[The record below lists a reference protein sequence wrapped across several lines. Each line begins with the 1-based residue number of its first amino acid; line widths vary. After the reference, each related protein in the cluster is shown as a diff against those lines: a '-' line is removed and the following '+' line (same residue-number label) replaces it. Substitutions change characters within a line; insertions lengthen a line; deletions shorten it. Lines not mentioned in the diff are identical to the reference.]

1 MLEALKAA
9 LPANLLASR
18 AMSETGAR
26 SERIAADDPLAALR
40 GGGGYATILVVLVAA
55 GGVVLSLIASNSADP
70 LLITLLASLAM
81 LGVFFVFGMAAGHIR
96 IGERLPEADLLKAIT
111 DVDSDGVLVATAR
124 GNRAIYAN
132 RALTEMIGRSEAG
145 TLGSLEDAFA
155 GSKAAAEALFRLS
168 RAAAQGE
175 ARNETVE
182 RQGLDGA
189 PARVLRISV
198 RPFTSAVTERDPGP
212 LAIWTLRDISEER
225 AGQARA
231 DAASAAM
238 LSLYDTMPLGLLTV
252 DAEGVVTHANGTFL
266 KLAGISAELIGERM
280 LRLRELVSADGADI
294 LLAAARNGTTPTT
307 FDLDVTR
314 ESGRLV
320 PVRLVARAADPADPS
335 KGVVIGCLNREQG
348 TTGGAAG
355 DETADLRLAR
365 FFQSAPFGIA
375 TIAADG
381 TIANANAAFA
391 RMTLDEPGAT
401 AVEILAR
408 HADADKRATVEH
420 GLAEVLA
427 GRGNVAP
434 IEISTGAGAG
444 EQTRRVYM
452 SPLSGGS
459 GAREAAVLYV
469 LDATE
474 QKRLEARFAQSN
486 KMEAVGTLAGGIAHD
501 FNNMLTAIIGF
512 SDFLLQAHK
521 PGDPAHRDL
530 MGIKAAANRAAG
542 LVSKLLAFSRQ
553 QTLQTEVVQ
562 LGELIS
568 EITPL
573 IKRSVGVR
581 IDLKVST
588 ERDLWLVKTD
598 KTQIDRVIVNLAV
611 NARDAMPDGGTL
623 SIRTRNVTE
632 RECQKMDHFG
642 LAVGE
647 YVLVEV
653 EDTGCGMSAE
663 TLNKIFEPFFTTKGV
678 GKGTGLGLATVYGI
692 VKQSG
697 GFIFTESEVG
707 KGTRFRVF
715 MPRHVPDAIEE
726 SAIEQRQSK
735 KEARAAPDLTGSAR
749 VLLVEDED
757 GVRSFAVRA
766 LRSRGFEVLE
776 ASNGAEAL
784 DILAEQKGRLDIV
797 VSDVVMPELDGPSLL
812 KELRKTH
819 GDLKFIF
826 MSGYPNDAFRAGL
839 DAQEKFGFL
848 PKPFSLTELVSKVK
862 EELAR

>member
-1 MLEALKAA
+1 MIQALKAA
-9 LPANLLASR
+9 LPTNLLASP

-26 SERIAADDPLAALR
+26 TERIAADDPLAALR
-40 GGGGYATILVVLVAA
+40 SGGGYATILTVLVAA
-55 GGVVLSLIASNSADP
+55 GGVVLSLIASDAADP
-70 LLITLLASLAM
+70 LLTTVLATLAM

-96 IGERLPEADLLKAIT
+96 IGERLPEADLLKAIA
-111 DVDSDGVLVATAR
+111 DADCDGMLVTAR
-124 GNRAIYAN
+124 GGRPIYAN
-132 RALTEMIGRSEAG
+132 RKISELVGRSEAG
-145 TLGSLEDAFA
+145 TLGTLDDAFS
-155 GSKAAAEALFRLS
+155 GVPEAAEAMFRLS

-175 ARNETVE
+175 ARSEVLA
-182 RQGLDGA
+182 RPAAPGA
-189 PARVLRISV
+189 AESALRISV
-198 RPFTSAVTERDPGP
+198 RPFTSPATERDPGP
-212 LAIWTLRDISEER
+212 LTIWSVRDITEER
-225 AGQARA
+225 AEQARL
-231 DAASAAM
+231 DAATESVLA
-238 LSLYDTMPLGLLTV
+238 LYDTMPLGLVTV
-252 DAEGVVTHANGTFL
+252 DGDGMLTHANSTFR
-266 KLAGISAELIGERM
+266 KLAGISAEVVGERV
-280 LRLRELVSADGADI
+280 LRLRDLVSADGAEI
-294 LLAAARNGTTPTT
+294 LLAAARAGGAVTAI
-307 FDLDVTR
+307 DLDVTR
-314 ESGRLV
+314 ENGRLV
-320 PVRLVARAADPADPS
+320 PVRLVARAAGSDPS
-335 KGVVIGCLNREQG
+335 KGVVIGCFNREHE
-348 TTGGAAG
+348 AAATA
-355 DETADLRLAR
+355 DDSADLRLSR

-381 TIANANAAFA
+381 AIANANAAFA
-391 RMTLDEPGAT
+391 RMILDGSSAT
-401 AVEILAR
+401 AGRAVDVLSRNAEPATRSQVEQ
-408 HADADKRATVEH
+408 
-420 GLAEVLA
+420 GLADVLS

-434 IEISTGAGAG
+434 IEISVSAGAN
-444 EQTRRVYM
+444 EFTRRVYM
-452 SPLSGGS
+452 SPLAGGA
-459 GAREAAVLYV
+459 GTREAAVLYV

-530 MGIKAAANRAAG
+530 MGIKSAANRAAG

-553 QTLQTEVVQ
+553 QTLQNEVVQ
-562 LGELIS
+562 LGELVS

-581 IDLKVST
+581 IELKVST
-588 ERDLWLVKTD
+588 ERDLWLVKSD

-623 SIRTRNVTE
+623 TIRTRNVSE
-632 RECQKMDHFG
+632 RECQKMDYFG

-647 YVLVEV
+647 YVLIEV
-653 EDTGCGMSAE
+653 HDSGCGMSAE

-697 GFIFTESEVG
+697 GFIFTDSEIG
-707 KGTRFRVF
+707 KGTSFRVF
-715 MPRHVPDAIEE
+715 LPRYVPDAEEE
-726 SAIEQRQSK
+726 SAIVQKQAR
-735 KEARAAPDLTGSAR
+735 KEARHAPDLTGSAR

-797 VSDVVMPELDGPSLL
+797 VSDVVMPEVDGPTLL
-812 KELRKTH
+812 RELRKTH
-819 GDLKFIF
+819 PELKFVF

-862 EELAR
+862 EELAV